1 MPRVQVGY
9 NPGAEALQ
17 TTASPNIQA
26 VKAQYD
32 PRSSSA
38 FQLAEALGKAQPMLD
53 KFNEDMRADQRRQE
67 ILDTMKVP
75 ALVEKARQESTDGT
89 LKGIQEGRIAPGSSD
104 LVNARVDEAR
114 GEAWGK
120 ETVQALIAKINGD
133 AAMIED
139 PVARAKAIAEGKAE
153 ILARIPKGN
162 TYIFGGAATA
172 VNKELNQYENG
183 WMEKSNRYKTE
194 MESKGFSAK
203 VVDAVKTDNPSDAL
217 LKLDDLYKMSGLG
230 NNVRNK
236 LVVDTVTQQAYGERN
251 SALLDK
257 IPERFLNAETKAK
270 ITQVRSQIQELKMSD
285 YRAVKTLEADQRDAS
300 LRSGKTD
307 IVKRVAAGQNFDPAE
322 FRDNPEL
329 YQFATTMREAPRL
342 PAAQSAANLQRIR
355 QSILSSAT
363 VVGVDANKLMDDA
376 LKNPLLNPADREKL
390 VTEMPKLVDG
400 MVAMNDDQVK
410 SAYTTRIGAS
420 LDEASKNPLIV
431 LSPTLRSRTVN
442 LFDQQVRQG
451 FNAFYEEKGTWP
463 TGAFKTKIVDE
474 AVKATEA
481 FMAGQLQVGGRGA
494 APAAT
499 PAPTAPAAPASTAP
513 VRIKD
518 AAGYNALPSGA
529 VYITPEGVTKRKP

>member
-32 PRSSSA
+32 PRASSA

-53 KFNEDMRADQRRQE
+53 KFNEDLKADQRRQE
-67 ILDTMKVP
+67 ILDTMKIP
-75 ALVEKARQESTDGT
+75 SLVEKARQESTDGT
-89 LKGIQEGRIAPGSSD
+89 LKGIQDGVIAPGSSAV
-104 LVNARVDEAR
+104 VNARVDEAR

-120 ETVQALIAKINGD
+120 ESVQALITKINGD
-133 AAMIED
+133 ATMIED

-162 TYIFGGAATA
+162 EYIYGGAATA

-183 WMEKSNRYKTE
+183 WMEKSNRYKTD

-203 VVDAVKTDNPSDAL
+203 VVAAFKTDNPSDKL
-217 LKLDDLYKMSGLG
+217 LELDDSYKLSGLG
-230 NNVRNK
+230 NNARNK

-270 ITQVRSQIQELKMSD
+270 ITQVRSQIQELKMGD
-285 YRAVKTLEADQRDAS
+285 YRAVKALEADQRDAAI
-300 LRSGKTD
+300 RSGKTE
-307 IVKRVAAGQNFDPAE
+307 IIKRVAAGQPVDPGQYE
-322 FRDNPEL
+322 TNPEL
-329 YQFATTMREAPRL
+329 YQFASTMREAPRL
-342 PAAQSAANLQRIR
+342 PAAQSSANLQRIR

-363 VVGVDANKLMDDA
+363 VVGVDANKLMDEA

-390 VTEMPKLVDG
+390 VNEMPKLVDG

-410 SAYTTRIGAS
+410 SAYITRIGNS
-420 LDEASKNPLIV
+420 LDDLAKNPLSV
-431 LSPTLRSRTVN
+431 LSPNLRSRTVEI
-442 LFDQQVRQG
+442 FDTRIRQG

-463 TGAFKTKIVDE
+463 TGGFKTKIVDE
-474 AVKATEA
+474 AVKVTED
-481 FMAGQLQVGGRGA
+481 FMKDQLNPGGRGA

-499 PAPTAPAAPASTAP
+499 PAPKAPAATPNAVRKYNPATGK
-513 VRIKD
+513 I
-518 AAGYNALPSGA
+518 
-529 VYITPEGVTKRKP
+529 E

>member
-53 KFNEDMRADQRRQE
+53 KFNEDLKADQRRQE
-67 ILDTMKVP
+67 VLDTMKVP

-89 LKGIQEGRIAPGSSD
+89 LKGIQDGVIAPGSSAI
-104 LVNARVDEAR
+104 VNARVDEAR

-120 ETVQALIAKINGD
+120 ESVQSLIAKINGD
-133 AAMIED
+133 AGMIED

-162 TYIFGGAATA
+162 EYIFGGAATA

-183 WMEKSNRYKTE
+183 WMEKSNKYKTE

-230 NNVRNK
+230 NNARNK

-251 SALLDK
+251 GSLLNK
-257 IPERFLNAETKAK
+257 IPERFLNAETKAQ
-270 ITQVRSQIQELKMSD
+270 ITKVRAAIQDLKMGD
-285 YRAVKTLEADQRDAS
+285 YRDVQKLEADQREAS

-307 IVKRVAAGQNFDPAE
+307 IVKRVAAGQAIDPAE
-322 FRDNPEL
+322 FRDNAEL
-329 YQFATTMREAPRL
+329 YLFASTMREAPRL
-342 PAAQSAANLQRIR
+342 PAAQSSANLQRVR
-355 QSILSSAT
+355 QEILSQAT
-363 VVGVDANKLMDDA
+363 VEGVDVNKLLDAA
-376 LKNPLLNPADREKL
+376 LKNPKLNPADRDKL
-390 VTEMPKLVDG
+390 ATEMPRLVEG
-400 MVAMNDDQVK
+400 MVAMNDETVK

-474 AVKATEA
+474 AVKTTEA
-481 FMAGQLQVGGRGA
+481 FMAGQLQVGGRGGA
-494 APAAT
+494 AAASPKNEASGVITRPAAT
-499 PAPTAPAAPASTAP
+499 PNAVRKYNPATGK
-513 VRIKD
+513 I
-518 AAGYNALPSGA
+518 
-529 VYITPEGVTKRKP
+529 E